1 MELISGKE
9 AAERVHGILNAK
21 FQVDGY
27 SVHLTAGNIFS
38 LDPLGK
44 VDFSGSDYV
53 PAGKTPIATERR
65 HPEDKYGWWELGRGS
80 YIVEFNETLE
90 LHGDELALVETLER
104 LRRAGGSHATMSLR
118 GRIAPVEALLEV
130 SALRIE
136 IKQNARL
143 SRLRLFRLNPT
154 KIAPQPVHSLS
165 EELLSAT
172 GVPDFRKP

>member
-9 AAERVHGILNAK
+9 AAERVKGILNAK

-27 SVHLTAGNIFS
+27 SVHLTVANIYS

-53 PAGKTPIATERR
+53 PAGKVAIATERR

-90 LHGDELALVETLER
+90 LSGDELGLLETLER

-118 GRIAPVEALLEV
+118 GRVAPVEALLEV

-143 SRLRLFRLNPT
+143 SRLRLFRLNPA
-154 KIAPQPVHSLS
+154 KIAPQPVHALN
-165 EELLSAT
+165 EQEN
-172 GVPDFRKP
+172 